1 MNSNKNNPYGA
12 LIKKVV
18 FFCRKNGY
26 FPHPDPK
33 VCDVFHFCVDGVPNP
48 VNCPRLDMEQ

>member
-1 MNSNKNNPYGA
+1 MNSIKNNPYGA

-48 VNCPRLDMEQ
+48 VNCPR